1 MGAFVGLAGKALKA
15 VLKIALFCGLA
26 WFLIPFGVWLATEL
40 ITGKYL
46 EQVPVMNTV
55 CNILWYMCYGFAPL
69 TLIQNIIRVIKKDQS
84 FSWIRLIM
92 NRKEQKGFEAKLGGD
107 AVALKTAKDLSGV
120 VFGKQGGKY
129 ATMPETTDGHV
140 LIVGGAGSGKTAA
153 VAIPTLMSW
162 KERVFAI
169 DIKGELYAKTK
180 KARGEAQ
187 IKVFNPTD
195 TTAYGY
201 DPFYMLKNADDISS
215 AARQLAMSIVPLPA
229 DVKDPFWIKGAQ
241 NMLCENAPKEYQD
254 RQTLWNAVEQ
264 IEKSSKAQLAREYEV
279 ALPVELSREEQ
290 IKLVRDFAKE
300 NFVDNG
306 MCVDFSIHDKED
318 GNPHAHIMLTTR
330 PIEQD
335 NSWEVKQRKEYIL
348 DKKGQKQYDKKK
360 QTYKCKTVK
369 TTNWDSKEFLQRS
382 RESWAEKVN
391 QELEKKSLPQRVD
404 HRSFKEQGIEK
415 IPTQH
420 IGVSANAMEK
430 RGIESQRGNENREI
444 KKANGQIQTIEI
456 LEKQTQ
462 KEIAFIREDIS
473 WNRHHEEI
481 AKIEEQIP
489 KAAGN
494 EKVLL
499 SVQAGLLKLYDKA
512 KLIEPTKTSEGRT
525 IEIDGRKV
533 PYFEYHK
540 NKLVGD
546 ISFAQDKVKGYL
558 DMLAQQRQEAPQ
570 EQGGFAAR
578 REVFKQQEAPQEK
591 LKIDTAYVERMAQQ
605 LATVRNEFV
614 RETVNSH
621 ERTRYQPNPIYA
633 RQANEI
639 ESVAKTVAEQSRT
652 IEAFKAER
660 DKLGMFK
667 GKEKKEIQGKID
679 NFERLRRS
687 NLDKLKALGVSNLS
701 KADEAAKE
709 KRTLAAQEQ
718 EKAQAARRNEG
729 AGSRAEEAKQVFLEA
744 AKRIPADQRQAVLER
759 MEQYNSHEAGGM
771 EVFKA
776 EIEARRVLDSAL
788 KEQTQDREHEKTK
801 VKGRGRTD

>member
-1 MGAFVGLAGKALKA
+1 
-15 VLKIALFCGLA
+15 
-26 WFLIPFGVWLATEL
+26 
-40 ITGKYL
+40 
-46 EQVPVMNTV
+46 
-55 CNILWYMCYGFAPL
+55 
-69 TLIQNIIRVIKKDQS
+69 
-84 FSWIRLIM
+84 M

-241 NMLCENAPKEYQD
+241 NMLTGFLIYFQGLGESFSSTMKYIKSIPTKE
-254 RQTLWNAVEQ
+254 LIEQ
-264 IEKSSKAQLAREYEV
+264 IVADTNEKAKMEIMQFSGMDDKTLSGVYA
-279 ALPVELSREEQ
+279 ELSNH
-290 IKLVRDFAKE
+290 ITVFATS
-300 NFVDNG
+300 D
-306 MCVDFSIHDKED
+306 D
-318 GNPHAHIMLTTR
+318 
-330 PIEQD
+330 
-335 NSWEVKQRKEYIL
+335 
-348 DKKGQKQYDKKK
+348 
-360 QTYKCKTVK
+360 
-369 TTNWDSKEFLQRS
+369 LQRALS
-382 RESWAEKVN
+382 GEGACITPADLESGYDIYCCIPEHKLDEWKDLLGMMCNQFLKSFERRAEGNTTPILFLIDEFPRLGKIEAISN
-391 QELEKKSLPQRVD
+391 GLATLRSKKIHISLIVQ
-404 HRSFKEQGIEK
+404 SK
-415 IPTQH
+415 
-420 IGVSANAMEK
+420 
-430 RGIESQRGNENREI
+430 SQLN
-444 KKANGQIQTIEI
+444 
-456 LEKQTQ
+456 
-462 KEIAFIREDIS
+462 
-473 WNRHHEEI
+473 EEI

-591 LKIDTAYVERMAQQ
+591 PKIDTAYVERMAQQ

>member
-1 MGAFVGLAGKALKA
+1 MAIYHCHCKIISRGQGRSAVGAAAYRSG
-15 VLKIALFCGLA
+15 
-26 WFLIPFGVWLATEL
+26 E
-40 ITGKYL
+40 
-46 EQVPVMNTV
+46 
-55 CNILWYMCYGFAPL
+55 
-69 TLIQNIIRVIKKDQS
+69 
-84 FSWIRLIM
+84 
-92 NRKEQKGFEAKLGGD
+92 KL
-107 AVALKTAKDLSGV
+107 
-120 VFGKQGGKY
+120 Y
-129 ATMPETTDGHV
+129 NEYDGIEH
-140 LIVGGAGSGKTAA
+140 
-153 VAIPTLMSW
+153 
-162 KERVFAI
+162 
-169 DIKGELYAKTK
+169 DYTK
-180 KARGEAQ
+180 KGG
-187 IKVFNPTD
+187 V
-195 TTAYGY
+195 AYSE
-201 DPFYMLKNADDISS
+201 I
-215 AARQLAMSIVPLPA
+215 
-229 DVKDPFWIKGAQ
+229 
-241 NMLCENAPKEYQD
+241 MLCENAPKEYQD

-335 NSWEVKQRKEYIL
+335 GSWGVKQRKEYIL
-348 DKKGQKQYDKKK
+348 DKNGQKQYDKKK

-382 RESWAEKVN
+382 RESWSEKVN
-391 QELEKKSLPQRVD
+391 QELERKNVPQRVD
-404 HRSFKEQGIEK
+404 HRSYKEQGIEK

-456 LEKQTQ
+456 LERQTQ
-462 KEIAFIREDIS
+462 KEIVFIREDIS

-481 AKIEEQIP
+481 AKIEEMIP

-525 IEIDGRKV
+525 VEIDGRKI

-558 DMLAQQRQEAPQ
+558 ETLERQRQEVPKEKTQ

-578 REVFKQQEAPQEK
+578 REAFKQQETPQQEK
-591 LKIDTAYVERMAQQ
+591 AKIDTAYVDKMAQQ

-614 RETVNSH
+614 RETVSSN
-621 ERTRYQPNPIYA
+621 ERTSYQPNPIYA

-639 ESVAKTVAEQSRT
+639 ESLAKTVTEQSRT

-660 DKLGMFK
+660 DKLGVFK

-687 NLDKLKALGVSNLS
+687 NLDKLKALGVPDLS
-701 KADEAAKE
+701 KADEAVKE

-718 EKAQAARRNEG
+718 KKAQAAEKNKG
-729 AGSRAEEAKQVFLEA
+729 AGSRAEEAKQVFLEV
-744 AKRIPADQRQAVLER
+744 AKQIPADQRKAVLER
-759 MEQYNSHEAGGM
+759 MEQYKDVPEAGRL

-776 EIEARRVLDSAL
+776 QAEARRVLDSAL

>member
-1 MGAFVGLAGKALKA
+1 MAIYHCHCKIISRGQGRSAVGAAAYRSGEKLKNEYDG
-15 VLKIALFCGLA
+15 IEHDY
-26 WFLIPFGVWLATEL
+26 T
-40 ITGKYL
+40 
-46 EQVPVMNTV
+46 
-55 CNILWYMCYGFAPL
+55 
-69 TLIQNIIRVIKKDQS
+69 KK
-84 FSWIRLIM
+84 
-92 NRKEQKGFEAKLGGD
+92 G
-107 AVALKTAKDLSGV
+107 GV
-120 VFGKQGGKY
+120 VY
-129 ATMPETTDGHV
+129 SE
-140 LIVGGAGSGKTAA
+140 I
-153 VAIPTLMSW
+153 
-162 KERVFAI
+162 
-169 DIKGELYAKTK
+169 
-180 KARGEAQ
+180 
-187 IKVFNPTD
+187 
-195 TTAYGY
+195 
-201 DPFYMLKNADDISS
+201 
-215 AARQLAMSIVPLPA
+215 
-229 DVKDPFWIKGAQ
+229 
-241 NMLCENAPKEYQD
+241 MLCENAPKEYQD

-335 NSWEVKQRKEYIL
+335 NSWGVKQRKEYIL
-348 DKKGQKQYDKKK
+348 DKNGQKQYDKKK

-369 TTNWDSKEFLQRS
+369 TTNWDSKEFLQLS
-382 RESWAEKVN
+382 RERWAEKVN
-391 QELEKKSLPQRVD
+391 QELERKNVPQRVD
-404 HRSFKEQGIEK
+404 HRSYNEQGIEQ

-481 AKIEEQIP
+481 AKIEEMLP

-525 IEIDGRKV
+525 VEFDGRKI

-558 DMLAQQRQEAPQ
+558 ETLERQRQEEPKEKAQ

-578 REVFKQQEAPQEK
+578 REAFKQQETPQQEK
-591 LKIDTAYVERMAQQ
+591 AKIDTAYVDKMAQQ

-614 RETVNSH
+614 RETVSSN
-621 ERTRYQPNPIYA
+621 ERTSYQPNPIYA

-639 ESVAKTVAEQSRT
+639 ESLAKTVTEQSRT

-687 NLDKLKALGVSNLS
+687 NLDKLKALGVPDLS
-701 KADEAAKE
+701 KADEAVKE

-718 EKAQAARRNEG
+718 KKAQAAEKNKG
-729 AGSRAEEAKQVFLEA
+729 AGSRAEEAKQVFLEV
-744 AKRIPADQRQAVLER
+744 AKQIPADQRQAVLER
-759 MEQYNSHEAGGM
+759 MEQYKDVPEAGRL

-776 EIEARRVLDSAL
+776 QAEARRVLDSAL

-801 VKGRGRTD
+801 IKGRGRAD

>member
-1 MGAFVGLAGKALKA
+1 MAIYHCHCKIISRGQGRSAVGAAAYRSG
-15 VLKIALFCGLA
+15 
-26 WFLIPFGVWLATEL
+26 E
-40 ITGKYL
+40 
-46 EQVPVMNTV
+46 
-55 CNILWYMCYGFAPL
+55 
-69 TLIQNIIRVIKKDQS
+69 
-84 FSWIRLIM
+84 
-92 NRKEQKGFEAKLGGD
+92 KL
-107 AVALKTAKDLSGV
+107 
-120 VFGKQGGKY
+120 Y
-129 ATMPETTDGHV
+129 NEYDGIEH
-140 LIVGGAGSGKTAA
+140 
-153 VAIPTLMSW
+153 
-162 KERVFAI
+162 
-169 DIKGELYAKTK
+169 DYTK
-180 KARGEAQ
+180 KGG
-187 IKVFNPTD
+187 V
-195 TTAYGY
+195 AYSE
-201 DPFYMLKNADDISS
+201 I
-215 AARQLAMSIVPLPA
+215 
-229 DVKDPFWIKGAQ
+229 
-241 NMLCENAPKEYQD
+241 MLCENAPKEYQD
-254 RQTLWNAVEQ
+254 RQTLWNAVEK
-264 IEKSSKAQLAREYEV
+264 IEKGSKAQLAREYEV
-279 ALPVELSREEQ
+279 ALPVELSRKEQ
-290 IKLVRDFAKE
+290 IQLVRDFVKE
-300 NFVDNG
+300 NFVDKG
-306 MCVDFSIHDKED
+306 MCVDFSIHDKEN

-330 PIEQD
+330 PINE
-335 NSWEVKQRKEYIL
+335 NGEWGMKEKKDYMRDENGERVPLI
-348 DKKGQKQYDKKK
+348 DKKTGLQKVDSRNRK
-360 QTYKCKTVK
+360 QWKREYVQFNDWNTK
-369 TTNWDSKEFLQRS
+369 DFLYRS

-391 QELEKKSLPQRVD
+391 QELERKNVPQRVD
-404 HRSFKEQGIEK
+404 HRSYNEQGIEQ

-481 AKIEEQIP
+481 AKIEEMLP

-591 LKIDTAYVERMAQQ
+591 PKIDTAYVERMAQQ

>member
-1 MGAFVGLAGKALKA
+1 MAIYHCHCKIISRGQGRSSVGAAAYRSG
-15 VLKIALFCGLA
+15 
-26 WFLIPFGVWLATEL
+26 E
-40 ITGKYL
+40 
-46 EQVPVMNTV
+46 
-55 CNILWYMCYGFAPL
+55 
-69 TLIQNIIRVIKKDQS
+69 
-84 FSWIRLIM
+84 
-92 NRKEQKGFEAKLGGD
+92 KL
-107 AVALKTAKDLSGV
+107 
-120 VFGKQGGKY
+120 Y
-129 ATMPETTDGHV
+129 NEYDGIEH
-140 LIVGGAGSGKTAA
+140 
-153 VAIPTLMSW
+153 
-162 KERVFAI
+162 
-169 DIKGELYAKTK
+169 DYTK
-180 KARGEAQ
+180 KGG
-187 IKVFNPTD
+187 V
-195 TTAYGY
+195 AYSE
-201 DPFYMLKNADDISS
+201 I
-215 AARQLAMSIVPLPA
+215 
-229 DVKDPFWIKGAQ
+229 
-241 NMLCENAPKEYQD
+241 MLCENAPKEYQD

-335 NSWEVKQRKEYIL
+335 GSWGVKQRKEYIL
-348 DKKGQKQYDKKK
+348 DKNGQKQYDKKK

-382 RESWAEKVN
+382 RESWSEKVN
-391 QELEKKSLPQRVD
+391 QELERKNVPQRVD
-404 HRSFKEQGIEK
+404 HRSYKEQGIEK

-481 AKIEEQIP
+481 AKIEEMIP

-525 IEIDGRKV
+525 VEIDGRKI

-558 DMLAQQRQEAPQ
+558 ETLERQRQEEPKEKAQ

-578 REVFKQQEAPQEK
+578 REAFKQQETPQQEK
-591 LKIDTAYVERMAQQ
+591 AKIDTAYVDKMAQQ

-614 RETVNSH
+614 RETVSSN
-621 ERTRYQPNPIYA
+621 ERTSYQPNPIYA

-639 ESVAKTVAEQSRT
+639 ESLAKTVTEQSRT

-687 NLDKLKALGVSNLS
+687 NLDKLKALGVPDLS
-701 KADEAAKE
+701 KADEAVKE

-718 EKAQAARRNEG
+718 KKAQAAEKNKG
-729 AGSRAEEAKQVFLEA
+729 AGSRAEEAKQVFLEV
-744 AKRIPADQRQAVLER
+744 AKQIPADQRQAVLER
-759 MEQYNSHEAGGM
+759 MEQYKDIPEAGRL

-776 EIEARRVLDSAL
+776 QAEARRVLDSAL

-801 VKGRGRTD
+801 IKGRGRAD

>member
-1 MGAFVGLAGKALKA
+1 MAIYHCHCKIISRGQGRSAVGAAAYRSG
-15 VLKIALFCGLA
+15 
-26 WFLIPFGVWLATEL
+26 E
-40 ITGKYL
+40 
-46 EQVPVMNTV
+46 
-55 CNILWYMCYGFAPL
+55 
-69 TLIQNIIRVIKKDQS
+69 
-84 FSWIRLIM
+84 
-92 NRKEQKGFEAKLGGD
+92 KL
-107 AVALKTAKDLSGV
+107 
-120 VFGKQGGKY
+120 Y
-129 ATMPETTDGHV
+129 NEYDGIEH
-140 LIVGGAGSGKTAA
+140 
-153 VAIPTLMSW
+153 
-162 KERVFAI
+162 
-169 DIKGELYAKTK
+169 DYTK
-180 KARGEAQ
+180 KGG
-187 IKVFNPTD
+187 V
-195 TTAYGY
+195 AYSE
-201 DPFYMLKNADDISS
+201 I
-215 AARQLAMSIVPLPA
+215 
-229 DVKDPFWIKGAQ
+229 
-241 NMLCENAPKEYQD
+241 MLCENAPKEYQD
-254 RQTLWNAVEQ
+254 RQTLWNAVEK
-264 IEKSSKAQLAREYEV
+264 IEKGSKAQLAREYEV

-290 IKLVRDFAKE
+290 IQLVRDFAKE
-300 NFVDNG
+300 NFVDKG
-306 MCVDFSIHDKED
+306 MCVDFSIHDKEN

-330 PIEQD
+330 PINE
-335 NSWEVKQRKEYIL
+335 NGEWGMKEKKDYMRDENGERVPLI
-348 DKKGQKQYDKKK
+348 DKKTGLQKVDSRNRK
-360 QTYKCKTVK
+360 QWKREYVQFNDWNTK
-369 TTNWDSKEFLQRS
+369 DFLYRS

-391 QELEKKSLPQRVD
+391 QELERKNVPQRVD
-404 HRSFKEQGIEK
+404 HRSYNEQGIEQ

-481 AKIEEQIP
+481 AKIEEMLP

-525 IEIDGRKV
+525 VEFDGRKI

-558 DMLAQQRQEAPQ
+558 ETLERQRQEEPKEKAQ

-578 REVFKQQEAPQEK
+578 REAFKQQETPQQEK
-591 LKIDTAYVERMAQQ
+591 AKIDTAYVDKMAQQ

-621 ERTRYQPNPIYA
+621 ERTNYQPNPIYA

-639 ESVAKTVAEQSRT
+639 ESIAKTVAEQSRT

-687 NLDKLKALGVSNLS
+687 NLDKLKALGVSDLS

-729 AGSRAEEAKQVFLEA
+729 AGSRAEEAKKVFLEV
-744 AKRIPADQRQAVLER
+744 AKRIPADQRQTVLER

-788 KEQTQDREHEKTK
+788 KEQIQDREHEKTK

>member
-1 MGAFVGLAGKALKA
+1 MAIYSCECKVFGRAKGQSAVGKAAYRSGEK
-15 VLKIALFCGLA
+15 
-26 WFLIPFGVWLATEL
+26 
-40 ITGKYL
+40 
-46 EQVPVMNTV
+46 
-55 CNILWYMCYGFAPL
+55 L
-69 TLIQNIIRVIKKDQS
+69 TNEYDGMTHDYTKK
-84 FSWIRLIM
+84 
-92 NRKEQKGFEAKLGGD
+92 G
-107 AVALKTAKDLSGV
+107 GV
-120 VFGKQGGKY
+120 VY
-129 ATMPETTDGHV
+129 SE
-140 LIVGGAGSGKTAA
+140 I
-153 VAIPTLMSW
+153 
-162 KERVFAI
+162 
-169 DIKGELYAKTK
+169 
-180 KARGEAQ
+180 
-187 IKVFNPTD
+187 
-195 TTAYGY
+195 
-201 DPFYMLKNADDISS
+201 
-215 AARQLAMSIVPLPA
+215 
-229 DVKDPFWIKGAQ
+229 
-241 NMLCENAPKEYQD
+241 MLCENAPKEYQD
-254 RQTLWNAVEQ
+254 RVTLWNAVEKV
-264 IEKSSKAQLAREYEV
+264 EKDNGARLAREYRVCLQREFTLEENIEV
-279 ALPVELSREEQ
+279 
-290 IKLVRDFAKE
+290 VRKYIKE
-300 NFVDNG
+300 NFTDKG
-306 MCVDFSIHDKED
+306 MIADYSIHDKND
-318 GNPHAHIMLTTR
+318 GNPHAHIMLTMR
-330 PIEQD
+330 PLDEKGKWQAKMEKVYICKNAAGEEKEFTAKELKSQP
-335 NSWEVKQRKEYIL
+335 NGEWEKQLPYYKNGNVKSRPVYLTKTQAESDLKYKDYCRVKGKNDPKKSKEDRVNPII
-348 DKKGQKQYDKKK
+348 QQ
-360 QTYKCKTVK
+360 
-369 TTNWDSKEFLQRS
+369 WDSTETLNS
-382 RESWAEKVN
+382 CRENWAKINNEKF
-391 QELEKKSLPQRVD
+391 EEKGLNIRISHLSL
-404 HRSFKEQGIEK
+404 KEQGIDR
-415 IPTQH
+415 IPTIH
-420 IGVSANAMEK
+420 EGAARNMEE
-430 RGIESQRGNENREI
+430 RGIETERGNINREI
-444 KKANGQIQTIEI
+444 KQANGQMQTIEI

-546 ISFAQDKVKGYL
+546 ISFAQDKVKGYI

-578 REVFKQQEAPQEK
+578 REVFKQQEAPQDK
-591 LKIDTAYVERMAQQ
+591 PKIDTAYVERMAQQ

-621 ERTRYQPNPIYA
+621 ERTNYQPNPIYA

-639 ESVAKTVAEQSRT
+639 ESIAKTVAEQSRT

-687 NLDKLKALGVSNLS
+687 NLDKLKALGVSDLS

-729 AGSRAEEAKQVFLEA
+729 AGSRAEEAKKVFLEV
-744 AKRIPADQRQAVLER
+744 AKRIPADQRQTVLER

-788 KEQTQDREHEKTK
+788 KEQIQDREHEKTK

>member
-1 MGAFVGLAGKALKA
+1 MAIYSCECKVFGRAKGQSAVGKAAYRSGEK
-15 VLKIALFCGLA
+15 
-26 WFLIPFGVWLATEL
+26 
-40 ITGKYL
+40 
-46 EQVPVMNTV
+46 
-55 CNILWYMCYGFAPL
+55 L
-69 TLIQNIIRVIKKDQS
+69 TNEYDGMTHDYTKK
-84 FSWIRLIM
+84 
-92 NRKEQKGFEAKLGGD
+92 G
-107 AVALKTAKDLSGV
+107 GV
-120 VFGKQGGKY
+120 VY
-129 ATMPETTDGHV
+129 SE
-140 LIVGGAGSGKTAA
+140 I
-153 VAIPTLMSW
+153 
-162 KERVFAI
+162 
-169 DIKGELYAKTK
+169 
-180 KARGEAQ
+180 
-187 IKVFNPTD
+187 
-195 TTAYGY
+195 
-201 DPFYMLKNADDISS
+201 
-215 AARQLAMSIVPLPA
+215 
-229 DVKDPFWIKGAQ
+229 
-241 NMLCENAPKEYQD
+241 MLCENAPKEYQD
-254 RQTLWNAVEQ
+254 RVTLWNAVEKV
-264 IEKSSKAQLAREYEV
+264 EKDNGARLAREYRVCLQREFTLEENIEV
-279 ALPVELSREEQ
+279 
-290 IKLVRDFAKE
+290 VRKYIKE
-300 NFVDNG
+300 NFTDKG
-306 MCVDFSIHDKED
+306 MIADYSIHDKND
-318 GNPHAHIMLTTR
+318 GNPHAHIMLTMR
-330 PIEQD
+330 PLDEKGKWQAKMEKVYICKNAAGEEKEFTAKELKSQP
-335 NSWEVKQRKEYIL
+335 NGEWEKQLPYYKNGNVKSRPVYLTKTQAESDLKYKDYCRVKGKNDPKKSKEDRVNPII
-348 DKKGQKQYDKKK
+348 QQ
-360 QTYKCKTVK
+360 
-369 TTNWDSKEFLQRS
+369 WDSTETLNS
-382 RESWAEKVN
+382 CRENWAKINNEKF
-391 QELEKKSLPQRVD
+391 EEKGLNIRISHLSL
-404 HRSFKEQGIEK
+404 KEQGIDR
-415 IPTQH
+415 IPTIH
-420 IGVSANAMEK
+420 EGAARNMEK
-430 RGIESQRGNENREI
+430 RGIETERGNINREI
-444 KKANGQIQTIEI
+444 KQANGQMQTIEI

-546 ISFAQDKVKGYL
+546 ISFAQDKVKGYI

-591 LKIDTAYVERMAQQ
+591 PKIDTAYVERMAQQ

-639 ESVAKTVAEQSRT
+639 ESIAKTVAEQSRT

-729 AGSRAEEAKQVFLEA
+729 AGSRAEEAKKVFLEV
-744 AKRIPADQRQAVLER
+744 AKRIPADQRQTVLER

-788 KEQTQDREHEKTK
+788 KEQIQDREHEKTK

>member
-1 MGAFVGLAGKALKA
+1 MAIYHCHCKIISRGQGRSAVGAAAYRSGEKLKN
-15 VLKIALFCGLA
+15 
-26 WFLIPFGVWLATEL
+26 E
-40 ITGKYL
+40 Y
-46 EQVPVMNTV
+46 
-55 CNILWYMCYGFAPL
+55 
-69 TLIQNIIRVIKKDQS
+69 
-84 FSWIRLIM
+84 
-92 NRKEQKGFEAKLGGD
+92 
-107 AVALKTAKDLSGV
+107 
-120 VFGKQGGKY
+120 
-129 ATMPETTDGHV
+129 DGIEH
-140 LIVGGAGSGKTAA
+140 
-153 VAIPTLMSW
+153 
-162 KERVFAI
+162 
-169 DIKGELYAKTK
+169 DYTK
-180 KARGEAQ
+180 KGG
-187 IKVFNPTD
+187 V
-195 TTAYGY
+195 AYSE
-201 DPFYMLKNADDISS
+201 I
-215 AARQLAMSIVPLPA
+215 
-229 DVKDPFWIKGAQ
+229 
-241 NMLCENAPKEYQD
+241 MLCENAPKEYQD
-254 RQTLWNAVEQ
+254 RATLWNAVEQ
-264 IEKSSKAQLAREYEV
+264 AEKGSRAQLAREYEV
-279 ALPVELSREEQ
+279 ALPVELSLEEQ
-290 IKLVRDFAKE
+290 IQLVRDFAKE
-300 NFVDNG
+300 NFVDKG

-330 PIEQD
+330 PIEKD
-335 NSWEVKQRKEYIL
+335 GTWGAKATNEYVL
-348 DKKGQKQYDKKK
+348 DKNGERILQKIDKQNRKI
-360 QTYKCKTVK
+360 YKRVK
-369 TTNWDSKEFLQRS
+369 IETTDWNTKEFLQRS

-391 QELEKKSLPQRVD
+391 QELEKKSLPQRID

-512 KLIEPTKTSEGRT
+512 KLIEPTKTSEGRN

-558 DMLAQQRQEAPQ
+558 DMLAQQRQEAQQ

-578 REVFKQQEAPQEK
+578 REAFKQQEAPQEK
-591 LKIDTAYVERMAQQ
+591 PKIDTAYVERMAQQ

-621 ERTRYQPNPIYA
+621 ERTNYQPNPIYA

-639 ESVAKTVAEQSRT
+639 ESIAKTVAEQSRT

-687 NLDKLKALGVSNLS
+687 NLDKLKALGVSDLS

-729 AGSRAEEAKQVFLEA
+729 AGSRAEEAKQVFLEV
-744 AKRIPADQRQAVLER
+744 AKRIPADQRQTVLER

-788 KEQTQDREHEKTK
+788 KEQIQDREHEKTK

>member
-1 MGAFVGLAGKALKA
+1 MAIYHCHCKIISRGQGRSAVGAAAYRSGEKLKN
-15 VLKIALFCGLA
+15 
-26 WFLIPFGVWLATEL
+26 E
-40 ITGKYL
+40 Y
-46 EQVPVMNTV
+46 
-55 CNILWYMCYGFAPL
+55 
-69 TLIQNIIRVIKKDQS
+69 
-84 FSWIRLIM
+84 
-92 NRKEQKGFEAKLGGD
+92 
-107 AVALKTAKDLSGV
+107 
-120 VFGKQGGKY
+120 
-129 ATMPETTDGHV
+129 DGIEH
-140 LIVGGAGSGKTAA
+140 
-153 VAIPTLMSW
+153 
-162 KERVFAI
+162 
-169 DIKGELYAKTK
+169 DYTK
-180 KARGEAQ
+180 KGG
-187 IKVFNPTD
+187 V
-195 TTAYGY
+195 AYSE
-201 DPFYMLKNADDISS
+201 I
-215 AARQLAMSIVPLPA
+215 
-229 DVKDPFWIKGAQ
+229 
-241 NMLCENAPKEYQD
+241 MLCENAPKEYQD
-254 RQTLWNAVEQ
+254 RATLWNAVEQ
-264 IEKSSKAQLAREYEV
+264 AEKGSRAQLAREYEV

-290 IKLVRDFAKE
+290 IQLVRDFAKE
-300 NFVDNG
+300 NFVDKG

-330 PIEQD
+330 PIEKD
-335 NSWEVKQRKEYIL
+335 GTWGAKATNEYVL
-348 DKKGQKQYDKKK
+348 DKNGERILQKIDKQNRKI
-360 QTYKCKTVK
+360 YKRVK
-369 TTNWDSKEFLQRS
+369 IETTDWNTKEFLQRS

-391 QELEKKSLPQRVD
+391 QELEKKNLPQRVD

-525 IEIDGRKV
+525 IEIDGRQV

-546 ISFAQDKVKGYL
+546 ISFEQDKVKGYL

-570 EQGGFAAR
+570 EKTQEQGGFAAR
-578 REVFKQQEAPQEK
+578 REAFKQQEAPQEK
-591 LKIDTAYVERMAQQ
+591 PKIDTAYVERMAQQ

-621 ERTRYQPNPIYA
+621 ERTSYQPNPIYA
-633 RQANEI
+633 RQASEI
-639 ESVAKTVAEQSRT
+639 ESLAKTVAEQSHT

-660 DKLGMFK
+660 DKLGVFK

-687 NLDKLKALGVSNLS
+687 NLDKLKALGVSDLS
-701 KADEAAKE
+701 KADEAVKE

-729 AGSRAEEAKQVFLEA
+729 AGSRAEEAKQVFLEV

>member
-1 MGAFVGLAGKALKA
+1 MAIYSCECKVFGRAKGQSAVGKAAYRSGEK
-15 VLKIALFCGLA
+15 
-26 WFLIPFGVWLATEL
+26 
-40 ITGKYL
+40 
-46 EQVPVMNTV
+46 
-55 CNILWYMCYGFAPL
+55 L
-69 TLIQNIIRVIKKDQS
+69 TNEYDGMTHDYTKK
-84 FSWIRLIM
+84 
-92 NRKEQKGFEAKLGGD
+92 G
-107 AVALKTAKDLSGV
+107 GV
-120 VFGKQGGKY
+120 VY
-129 ATMPETTDGHV
+129 SE
-140 LIVGGAGSGKTAA
+140 I
-153 VAIPTLMSW
+153 
-162 KERVFAI
+162 
-169 DIKGELYAKTK
+169 
-180 KARGEAQ
+180 
-187 IKVFNPTD
+187 
-195 TTAYGY
+195 
-201 DPFYMLKNADDISS
+201 
-215 AARQLAMSIVPLPA
+215 
-229 DVKDPFWIKGAQ
+229 
-241 NMLCENAPKEYQD
+241 MLCENAPKEYQD
-254 RQTLWNAVEQ
+254 RVTLWNAVEKV
-264 IEKSSKAQLAREYEV
+264 EKDNGARLAREYRVCLQREFTLEENIEV
-279 ALPVELSREEQ
+279 
-290 IKLVRDFAKE
+290 VRKYIKE
-300 NFVDNG
+300 NFTDKG
-306 MCVDFSIHDKED
+306 MIADYSIHDKND
-318 GNPHAHIMLTTR
+318 GNPHAHIMLTMR
-330 PIEQD
+330 PLDEKGKWQAKMEKVYICKNAAGEEKEFTAKELKSQP
-335 NSWEVKQRKEYIL
+335 NGEWEKQLPYYKNGNVKSRPVYLTKTQAESDLKYKDYCRVKGKNDPKKSKEDRVNPII
-348 DKKGQKQYDKKK
+348 QQ
-360 QTYKCKTVK
+360 
-369 TTNWDSKEFLQRS
+369 WDSTETLNS
-382 RESWAEKVN
+382 CRENWAKINNEKF
-391 QELEKKSLPQRVD
+391 EEKGLNIRISHLSL
-404 HRSFKEQGIEK
+404 KEQGIDR
-415 IPTQH
+415 IPTIH
-420 IGVSANAMEK
+420 EGAARNMEK
-430 RGIESQRGNENREI
+430 RGIETERGNINREI
-444 KKANGQIQTIEI
+444 KQANGQMQTIEI

-546 ISFAQDKVKGYL
+546 ISFAQDKVKGYI

-591 LKIDTAYVERMAQQ
+591 PKIDTAYVERMAQQ

-621 ERTRYQPNPIYA
+621 ERTNYQPNPIYA

-639 ESVAKTVAEQSRT
+639 ESIAKTVAEQSRT

-744 AKRIPADQRQAVLER
+744 AKRIPADQRQTVLER

-788 KEQTQDREHEKTK
+788 KEQIQDREHEKTK

>member
-1 MGAFVGLAGKALKA
+1 MAIYHCHCKIISRGQGRSAVGAAAYRSG
-15 VLKIALFCGLA
+15 
-26 WFLIPFGVWLATEL
+26 E
-40 ITGKYL
+40 
-46 EQVPVMNTV
+46 
-55 CNILWYMCYGFAPL
+55 
-69 TLIQNIIRVIKKDQS
+69 
-84 FSWIRLIM
+84 
-92 NRKEQKGFEAKLGGD
+92 KL
-107 AVALKTAKDLSGV
+107 
-120 VFGKQGGKY
+120 Y
-129 ATMPETTDGHV
+129 NEYDGIEH
-140 LIVGGAGSGKTAA
+140 
-153 VAIPTLMSW
+153 
-162 KERVFAI
+162 
-169 DIKGELYAKTK
+169 DYTK
-180 KARGEAQ
+180 KGG
-187 IKVFNPTD
+187 V
-195 TTAYGY
+195 AYSE
-201 DPFYMLKNADDISS
+201 I
-215 AARQLAMSIVPLPA
+215 
-229 DVKDPFWIKGAQ
+229 
-241 NMLCENAPKEYQD
+241 MLCENAPKEYQD
-254 RQTLWNAVEQ
+254 RQTLGNAVEK
-264 IEKSSKAQLAREYEV
+264 IEKGSKAQLAREYEV

-290 IKLVRDFAKE
+290 IQLVRDFVKE
-300 NFVDNG
+300 NFVDKG
-306 MCVDFSIHDKED
+306 MCVDFSIHDKEN

-330 PIEQD
+330 PINE
-335 NSWEVKQRKEYIL
+335 NGEWGMKEKKDYMRDENGERVPLI
-348 DKKGQKQYDKKK
+348 DKKTGLQKVDSRNRK
-360 QTYKCKTVK
+360 QWKREYVQFNDWNTK
-369 TTNWDSKEFLQRS
+369 DFLYRS

-391 QELEKKSLPQRVD
+391 QELERKNVPQRVD
-404 HRSFKEQGIEK
+404 HRSYNEQGIEQ

-481 AKIEEQIP
+481 AKIEEMLP

-591 LKIDTAYVERMAQQ
+591 PKIDTAYVERMAQQ

>member
-1 MGAFVGLAGKALKA
+1 MAIYSCECKVFGRAKGQSAVGKAAYRSGEK
-15 VLKIALFCGLA
+15 
-26 WFLIPFGVWLATEL
+26 
-40 ITGKYL
+40 
-46 EQVPVMNTV
+46 
-55 CNILWYMCYGFAPL
+55 L
-69 TLIQNIIRVIKKDQS
+69 TNEYDGMTHDYTKK
-84 FSWIRLIM
+84 
-92 NRKEQKGFEAKLGGD
+92 G
-107 AVALKTAKDLSGV
+107 GV
-120 VFGKQGGKY
+120 VY
-129 ATMPETTDGHV
+129 SE
-140 LIVGGAGSGKTAA
+140 I
-153 VAIPTLMSW
+153 
-162 KERVFAI
+162 
-169 DIKGELYAKTK
+169 
-180 KARGEAQ
+180 
-187 IKVFNPTD
+187 
-195 TTAYGY
+195 
-201 DPFYMLKNADDISS
+201 
-215 AARQLAMSIVPLPA
+215 
-229 DVKDPFWIKGAQ
+229 
-241 NMLCENAPKEYQD
+241 MLCENAPKEYQD
-254 RQTLWNAVEQ
+254 RVTLWNAVEKV
-264 IEKSSKAQLAREYEV
+264 EKDNGARLAREYRVCLQREFTLEENIEV
-279 ALPVELSREEQ
+279 
-290 IKLVRDFAKE
+290 VRKYIKE
-300 NFVDNG
+300 NFTDKG
-306 MCVDFSIHDKED
+306 MIADYSIHDKND
-318 GNPHAHIMLTTR
+318 GNPHAHIMLTMR
-330 PIEQD
+330 PLDEKGKWQAKMEKVYICKNAAGEEKEFTAKELKSQP
-335 NSWEVKQRKEYIL
+335 NGEWEKQLPYYKNGNVKSRPVYLTKTQAESDLKYKDYCRVKGKNDPKKSKEDRVNPII
-348 DKKGQKQYDKKK
+348 QQ
-360 QTYKCKTVK
+360 
-369 TTNWDSKEFLQRS
+369 WDSTETLNS
-382 RESWAEKVN
+382 CRENWAKINNEKF
-391 QELEKKSLPQRVD
+391 EEKGLNIRISHLSL
-404 HRSFKEQGIEK
+404 KEQGIDR
-415 IPTQH
+415 IPTIH
-420 IGVSANAMEK
+420 EGAARNMEK
-430 RGIESQRGNENREI
+430 RGIETERGNINREI
-444 KKANGQIQTIEI
+444 KQANGQMQTIEI

-546 ISFAQDKVKGYL
+546 ISFAQDKVKGYI

-591 LKIDTAYVERMAQQ
+591 PKIDTAYVERMAQQ

-621 ERTRYQPNPIYA
+621 ERTNYQPNPIYA

-639 ESVAKTVAEQSRT
+639 ESIAKTVAEQSRT

-687 NLDKLKALGVSNLS
+687 NLDKLKALGVSDLS

-729 AGSRAEEAKQVFLEA
+729 AGSRAEEAKKVFLEV
-744 AKRIPADQRQAVLER
+744 AKRIPADQRQTVLER

-788 KEQTQDREHEKTK
+788 KEQIQDREHEKTK

>member
-1 MGAFVGLAGKALKA
+1 MAIYHCHCKIISRGQGRSAVGAAAYRSGEKLYNEYDG
-15 VLKIALFCGLA
+15 IEHDY
-26 WFLIPFGVWLATEL
+26 T
-40 ITGKYL
+40 
-46 EQVPVMNTV
+46 
-55 CNILWYMCYGFAPL
+55 
-69 TLIQNIIRVIKKDQS
+69 KK
-84 FSWIRLIM
+84 
-92 NRKEQKGFEAKLGGD
+92 G
-107 AVALKTAKDLSGV
+107 GV
-120 VFGKQGGKY
+120 VY
-129 ATMPETTDGHV
+129 SE
-140 LIVGGAGSGKTAA
+140 I
-153 VAIPTLMSW
+153 
-162 KERVFAI
+162 
-169 DIKGELYAKTK
+169 
-180 KARGEAQ
+180 
-187 IKVFNPTD
+187 
-195 TTAYGY
+195 
-201 DPFYMLKNADDISS
+201 
-215 AARQLAMSIVPLPA
+215 
-229 DVKDPFWIKGAQ
+229 
-241 NMLCENAPKEYQD
+241 MLCENAPKEYQD

-335 NSWEVKQRKEYIL
+335 NSWGVKQRKEYIL

-391 QELEKKSLPQRVD
+391 QELEKKSLPQMVD

-481 AKIEEQIP
+481 AKIEEMLP

-525 IEIDGRKV
+525 VEFDGRKI

-558 DMLAQQRQEAPQ
+558 ETLERQRQEEPKEKAQ

-578 REVFKQQEAPQEK
+578 REAFKQQETPQQEK
-591 LKIDTAYVERMAQQ
+591 AKIDTAYVDKMAQQ

-614 RETVNSH
+614 RETVSSN
-621 ERTRYQPNPIYA
+621 ERTSYQPNPIYA

-639 ESVAKTVAEQSRT
+639 ESLAKTVTEQSRT

-687 NLDKLKALGVSNLS
+687 NLDKLKALGVPDLS
-701 KADEAAKE
+701 KADEAVKE

-718 EKAQAARRNEG
+718 KKAQAAEKNKG
-729 AGSRAEEAKQVFLEA
+729 AGSRAEEAKQVFLEV
-744 AKRIPADQRQAVLER
+744 AKQIPADQRQAVLER
-759 MEQYNSHEAGGM
+759 MEQYKDVPEAGRL

-776 EIEARRVLDSAL
+776 QAEARRVLDSAL

-801 VKGRGRTD
+801 IKGRGRAD

>member
-1 MGAFVGLAGKALKA
+1 MAIYHCHCKIISRGQGRSAVGAAAYRSG
-15 VLKIALFCGLA
+15 
-26 WFLIPFGVWLATEL
+26 E
-40 ITGKYL
+40 
-46 EQVPVMNTV
+46 
-55 CNILWYMCYGFAPL
+55 
-69 TLIQNIIRVIKKDQS
+69 
-84 FSWIRLIM
+84 
-92 NRKEQKGFEAKLGGD
+92 KL
-107 AVALKTAKDLSGV
+107 
-120 VFGKQGGKY
+120 Y
-129 ATMPETTDGHV
+129 NEYDGIEH
-140 LIVGGAGSGKTAA
+140 
-153 VAIPTLMSW
+153 
-162 KERVFAI
+162 
-169 DIKGELYAKTK
+169 DYTK
-180 KARGEAQ
+180 KGG
-187 IKVFNPTD
+187 V
-195 TTAYGY
+195 AYSE
-201 DPFYMLKNADDISS
+201 I
-215 AARQLAMSIVPLPA
+215 
-229 DVKDPFWIKGAQ
+229 
-241 NMLCENAPKEYQD
+241 MLCENAPKEYQD

-335 NSWEVKQRKEYIL
+335 GSWGVKQRKEYIL
-348 DKKGQKQYDKKK
+348 DKNGQKQYDKKK

-382 RESWAEKVN
+382 RESWSEKVN
-391 QELEKKSLPQRVD
+391 QELERKNVPQRVD
-404 HRSFKEQGIEK
+404 HRSYKEQGIEK

-481 AKIEEQIP
+481 AKIEEMIP

-525 IEIDGRKV
+525 VEIDGRKI

-558 DMLAQQRQEAPQ
+558 ETLERQRQEVPKEKTQ

-578 REVFKQQEAPQEK
+578 REAFKQQETPQQEK
-591 LKIDTAYVERMAQQ
+591 AKIDTAYVDKMAQQ

-614 RETVNSH
+614 RETVSSN
-621 ERTRYQPNPIYA
+621 ERTSYQPNPIYA

-639 ESVAKTVAEQSRT
+639 ESLAKTVTEQSRT

-687 NLDKLKALGVSNLS
+687 NLDKLKALGVPDLS
-701 KADEAAKE
+701 KADEAVKE

-718 EKAQAARRNEG
+718 KKAQAAEKNKG
-729 AGSRAEEAKQVFLEA
+729 AGSRAEEAKQVFLEV
-744 AKRIPADQRQAVLER
+744 AKQIPADQRKAVLER
-759 MEQYNSHEAGGM
+759 MEQYKDVPEAGRL

-776 EIEARRVLDSAL
+776 QAEAHRVLDSAL

>member
-1 MGAFVGLAGKALKA
+1 MAIYHCHCKIISRGQGRSAVGAAAYRSGEKLKN
-15 VLKIALFCGLA
+15 
-26 WFLIPFGVWLATEL
+26 E
-40 ITGKYL
+40 Y
-46 EQVPVMNTV
+46 
-55 CNILWYMCYGFAPL
+55 
-69 TLIQNIIRVIKKDQS
+69 
-84 FSWIRLIM
+84 
-92 NRKEQKGFEAKLGGD
+92 
-107 AVALKTAKDLSGV
+107 
-120 VFGKQGGKY
+120 
-129 ATMPETTDGHV
+129 DGIEH
-140 LIVGGAGSGKTAA
+140 
-153 VAIPTLMSW
+153 
-162 KERVFAI
+162 
-169 DIKGELYAKTK
+169 DYTK
-180 KARGEAQ
+180 KGG
-187 IKVFNPTD
+187 V
-195 TTAYGY
+195 AYSE
-201 DPFYMLKNADDISS
+201 I
-215 AARQLAMSIVPLPA
+215 
-229 DVKDPFWIKGAQ
+229 
-241 NMLCENAPKEYQD
+241 MLCENAPKEYQD
-254 RQTLWNAVEQ
+254 RATLWNAVEQ
-264 IEKSSKAQLAREYEV
+264 AEKGSRAQLAREYEV

-290 IKLVRDFAKE
+290 IQLVRDFAKE
-300 NFVDNG
+300 NFVDKG

-330 PIEQD
+330 PIEKD
-335 NSWEVKQRKEYIL
+335 GTWGAKATNEYVL
-348 DKKGQKQYDKKK
+348 DKNGERILQKIDKQNRKI
-360 QTYKCKTVK
+360 YKRVK
-369 TTNWDSKEFLQRS
+369 IETTDWNTKEFLQRS

-391 QELEKKSLPQRVD
+391 QELEKKSLPQRID

-512 KLIEPTKTSEGRT
+512 KLIEPTKTSEGRN

-558 DMLAQQRQEAPQ
+558 DMLAQQRQEAQQ

-578 REVFKQQEAPQEK
+578 REAFKQQEAPQEK
-591 LKIDTAYVERMAQQ
+591 PKIDTAYVETMAQQ

-621 ERTRYQPNPIYA
+621 ERTNYQPNPIYA

-639 ESVAKTVAEQSRT
+639 ESIAKTVAEQSRT

-687 NLDKLKALGVSNLS
+687 NLDKLKALGVSDLS

-729 AGSRAEEAKQVFLEA
+729 AGSRAEEAKQVFLEV
-744 AKRIPADQRQAVLER
+744 AKRIPADQRQTVLER

-788 KEQTQDREHEKTK
+788 KEQIQDREHEKTK

>member
-1 MGAFVGLAGKALKA
+1 MAIYHCHCKIISRGQGRSAVGAAAYRSG
-15 VLKIALFCGLA
+15 
-26 WFLIPFGVWLATEL
+26 E
-40 ITGKYL
+40 
-46 EQVPVMNTV
+46 
-55 CNILWYMCYGFAPL
+55 
-69 TLIQNIIRVIKKDQS
+69 
-84 FSWIRLIM
+84 
-92 NRKEQKGFEAKLGGD
+92 KL
-107 AVALKTAKDLSGV
+107 
-120 VFGKQGGKY
+120 Y
-129 ATMPETTDGHV
+129 NEYDGIEH
-140 LIVGGAGSGKTAA
+140 
-153 VAIPTLMSW
+153 
-162 KERVFAI
+162 
-169 DIKGELYAKTK
+169 DYTK
-180 KARGEAQ
+180 KCG
-187 IKVFNPTD
+187 V
-195 TTAYGY
+195 AYSE
-201 DPFYMLKNADDISS
+201 I
-215 AARQLAMSIVPLPA
+215 
-229 DVKDPFWIKGAQ
+229 
-241 NMLCENAPKEYQD
+241 MLCENAPKEYQD
-254 RQTLWNAVEQ
+254 RQTLWNAVEK
-264 IEKSSKAQLAREYEV
+264 IEKGSKAQLAREYEV

-290 IKLVRDFAKE
+290 IQLVRDFAKE
-300 NFVDNG
+300 NFVDKG
-306 MCVDFSIHDKED
+306 MCVDFSIHDKEN

-330 PIEQD
+330 PINE
-335 NSWEVKQRKEYIL
+335 NGEWGMKEKKDYMRDENGERVPLI
-348 DKKGQKQYDKKK
+348 DKKTGLQKVDSRNRK
-360 QTYKCKTVK
+360 QWKREYVQFNDWNTK
-369 TTNWDSKEFLQRS
+369 DFLYRS

-391 QELEKKSLPQRVD
+391 QELERKNVPQRVD
-404 HRSFKEQGIEK
+404 HRSYNEQGIEQ

-456 LEKQTQ
+456 LEQQTQ

-546 ISFAQDKVKGYL
+546 ISFVQDKVKGYL
-558 DMLAQQRQEAPQ
+558 DMLAQQRQEVPQEKAQ
-570 EQGGFAAR
+570 EQGGFVAK
-578 REVFKQQEAPQEK
+578 REAFKQQEAPQEK

-605 LATVRNEFV
+605 LSTIRNEFV
-614 RETVNSH
+614 RETVDSH
-621 ERTRYQPNPIYA
+621 ERTSYQPNPIYA

-639 ESVAKTVAEQSRT
+639 ESIAKTVAEQSQT

-687 NLDKLKALGVSNLS
+687 NLDKLKALGVSDLS

-729 AGSRAEEAKQVFLEA
+729 AGSRAEEAKQVFLEV
-744 AKRIPADQRQAVLER
+744 AKRIPADQRQAVFER
-759 MEQYNSHEAGGM
+759 MEQYKDVPEAGRM
-771 EVFKA
+771 EAFKA